1 MVTRQCEYDVNFVFL
16 TSFCTAFSPVPSEKG
31 SASTRTLTPESL
43 MLRIMTPSPTK
54 SRSTSP
60 TKPNTLPSQT
70 VPTKTDEIQAN
81 TDINGTEVKH
91 DTEPTPTAAKP
102 QLKSKPTTII
112 KKEKKMPVRERDHTH
127 KKPLPTDSALDP
139 SAETTNKE
147 SKETGDSTDNVT
159 PISDTQLDNE
169 TEQEEKADEKLDS
182 VSDILPVA
190 DEERTE
196 DNEIELG
203 GFEDIDS
210 CLATSSAGTETVKLD
225 TDIQSPTKS
234 SEHEF
239 TFVTTLSNYDIDKR
253 EEIKDGD
260 QDDLERSRSPEG
272 NHGNMGLVP

>member
-1 MVTRQCEYDVNFVFL
+1 
-16 TSFCTAFSPVPSEKG
+16 
-31 SASTRTLTPESL
+31 

-60 TKPNTLPSQT
+60 TKSNTSQSQT
-70 VPTKTDEIQAN
+70 IPTKTEEIEAN
-81 TDINGTEVKH
+81 IDNTGAEIKHETEL
-91 DTEPTPTAAKP
+91 TLMAAKP
-102 QLKSKPTTII
+102 QLKSKPATII

-127 KKPLPTDSALDP
+127 RKALPTDSALDSP
-139 SAETTNKE
+139 TDTTNKE
-147 SKETGDSTDNVT
+147 SKDTGDSTDNVT
-159 PISDTQLDNE
+159 AASDTQIDNE
-169 TEQEEKADEKLDS
+169 TELEDKTDEKLDS
-182 VSDILPVA
+182 ISDILPVA

-203 GFEDIDS
+203 GFEDVDS
-210 CLATSSAGTETVKLD
+210 CLALSSVDTETVKLD
-225 TDIQSPTKS
+225 PDIQSPTKS

-239 TFVTTLSNYDIDKR
+239 TFVTTLSNYDIDKS